1 MAAAF
6 SSFVELA
13 SLAILGYFLLINSF
27 YILFSALSVAE
38 LMRYRRL
45 RLVQK
50 TFEILPT
57 KLVKPLSVIA
67 PAFNEEKSIVQSV
80 ENMLALDYP
89 HYEVIVVNDGST
101 DGTLRRLVER
111 FGLRRSDVVFRRV
124 LATRP
129 VRGIYTS
136 PDYPKL
142 VVVDKENGKK
152 ADALNAGLNLSR
164 YPLFCAVDCDS
175 VLDRDALWKVV
186 RPFLEEP
193 GRTIAVGGI
202 IRLSNGCVVERGQ
215 VTKLKVPRRPLARL
229 QVIEYLR
236 AFLGGRVGLSR
247 LNSLL
252 IISGAFGVFRKDLVM
267 SCGGYRR
274 GTVGE
279 DMDLVVRLRRY
290 MHEQRR
296 SFAIRFLPNP
306 ICWTEAPETL
316 GSLARQRNRWHRGL
330 IETMASGKKL
340 LFNARYGVT
349 GLVAMPFY
357 FIFELAGPLIE
368 LIGYVFFAAAIALRF
383 VDYYY
388 AALFFALAVA
398 MGSMISLGAIILEE
412 LSPRRYPETP
422 AVLTLLPYCFLE
434 NIIYRQF
441 LSLVRIKAFFDY
453 LKGSQEWGRM
463 EKKGFSA

>member
-1 MAAAF
+1 MAAAQRALND
-6 SSFVELA
+6 LA
-13 SLAILGYFLLINSF
+13 SLVILAYFLAINGF
-27 YILFSALSVAE
+27 YVAFLALALTE
-38 LMRYRRL
+38 LLRYRRL
-45 RLVQK
+45 QLVHE

-67 PAFNEEKSIVQSV
+67 PAYNEEKSIIQSV
-80 ENMLALDYP
+80 DNMLALDYP
-89 HYEVIVVNDGST
+89 NYEVIVVNDGST
-101 DGTLRRLVER
+101 DGTLQKLIDRY
-111 FGLRRSDVVFRRV
+111 GLRKSDVVFRRV
-124 LATRP
+124 LETRP

-136 PDYPKL
+136 PEYPKL

-152 ADALNAGLNLSR
+152 SDALNAGLNISR

-215 VTKLKVPRRPLARL
+215 VKKFRVPRRSLVRI

-236 AFLGGRVGLSR
+236 AFLGGRVGLNK

-252 IISGAFGVFRKDLVM
+252 IISGAFGIFRKDLVM
-267 SCGGYRR
+267 ACGGYRR

-279 DMDLVVRLRRY
+279 DMDLVVRLRKY
-290 MHEQRR
+290 MHEQGRP
-296 SFAIRFLPNP
+296 FAVRFLPDP
-306 ICWTEAPETL
+306 ICWTEAPEGL
-316 GSLARQRNRWHRGL
+316 RPLARQRNRWHRGL
-330 IETMASGKKL
+330 IEAMSASRRM
-340 LFNARYGVT
+340 LFNPRYGVT

-357 FIFELAGPLIE
+357 LVFELAGPLVE
-368 LIGYVFFAAAIALRF
+368 FLGYVFFATAAAF
-383 VDYYY
+383 GFAGYWY
-388 AALFFALAVA
+388 ATLFFALAVA
-398 MGSMISLGAIILEE
+398 MGSMISLGSIILEE
-412 LSPRRYPETP
+412 VSPRRYPKAP
-422 AVLTLLPYCFLE
+422 AVLALLPFCFLE

-441 LSLVRIKAFFDY
+441 LSVVRIKAFFDY
-453 LKGSQEWGRM
+453 LKGSQEWGKM